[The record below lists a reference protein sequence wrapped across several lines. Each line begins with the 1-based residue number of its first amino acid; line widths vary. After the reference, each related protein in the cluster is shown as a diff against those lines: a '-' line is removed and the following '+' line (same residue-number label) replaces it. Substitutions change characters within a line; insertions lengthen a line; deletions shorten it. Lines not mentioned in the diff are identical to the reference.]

1 MNQQS
6 EIRSEA
12 RADNSNEHFDV
23 LIVGAGISGIDAAYH
38 LKTRLPGK
46 SFVVIERAEG
56 LGGTW
61 RTHRFPGIRTDS
73 DLYTFGYGW
82 KPWMGK
88 TLASAEEITAYLEE
102 AVEEQSLAPSIRYG
116 QSLIAADWR
125 ETEKR
130 WFLTIEEVATGALK
144 LVTCTF
150 LWMCQ
155 GYYDHRQ
162 GYVPDYPGRERFA
175 GPVVHPQHW
184 PEDLD
189 TAGKRVAVIGS
200 GATAATLVP
209 ALAETAGHVTIV
221 QRTPTYYFPR
231 PKEHELAALLRP
243 LDLPPEWF
251 HEIMRRQMFRER
263 VELMRRISEE
273 PDVIRREFLDMA
285 RDHLGDACPVE
296 PHFAPTYRLWRQ
308 RVALIPEGDLFLAVN
323 RGDVSVETGDIET
336 FTETGLTMK
345 DGTEVEADIIVSA
358 TGLNLQM
365 MGGVPFT
372 IDGARHDFSKS
383 WTHRAMMFTGAP
395 NLAWIFGYIRAS
407 WTLRADLVSE
417 FVCRLLAY
425 MEETGATV
433 AEPRLRPE
441 DADMPAL
448 PFFDPED
455 FNPGYITR
463 ALDDLP
469 RNGDRAPWIVSHDF
483 DDERRSI
490 PAASLTDGTIAYR

>member
-102 AVEEQSLAPSIRYG
+102 AVEEQALAPSIRYG

-125 ETEKR
+125 EAEKR

-273 PDVIRREFLDMA
+273 PDVIR
-285 RDHLGDACPVE
+285 E
-296 PHFAPTYRLWRQ
+296 PRSQAT
-308 RVALIPEGDLFLAVN
+308 AVN
-323 RGDVSVETGDIET
+323 R
-336 FTETGLTMK
+336 
-345 DGTEVEADIIVSA
+345 
-358 TGLNLQM
+358 
-365 MGGVPFT
+365 
-372 IDGARHDFSKS
+372 
-383 WTHRAMMFTGAP
+383 AP
-395 NLAWIFGYIRAS
+395 GS
-407 WTLRADLVSE
+407 
-417 FVCRLLAY
+417 
-425 MEETGATV
+425 
-433 AEPRLRPE
+433 
-441 DADMPAL
+441 PA
-448 PFFDPED
+448 
-455 FNPGYITR
+455 
-463 ALDDLP
+463 
-469 RNGDRAPWIVSHDF
+469 
-483 DDERRSI
+483 
-490 PAASLTDGTIAYR
+490 